1 MRIHKKKKKKLENN
15 QSMTQVTPN
24 KHNSKSH
31 NSVAV
36 GQWRRRW
43 PTYSPLDLHITP
55 IHNYNH
61 PFSKKKKIYNIPSTI
76 SNNYGLYSRTNFY
89 SLHITTTT
97 YIYLAFSNGSVS
109 DEDDDSLIEICL
121 PGSKSG
127 GLDEKVVSCGLTNTN
142 LNHQIVKSL
151 MR

>member
-36 GQWRRRW
+36 GQWRIRW

-61 PFSKKKKIYNIPSTI
+61 PFSKKK
-76 SNNYGLYSRTNFY
+76 
-89 SLHITTTT
+89 
-97 YIYLAFSNGSVS
+97 
-109 DEDDDSLIEICL
+109 
-121 PGSKSG
+121 
-127 GLDEKVVSCGLTNTN
+127 N
-142 LNHQIVKSL
+142 L
-151 MR
+151 